1 MNDQEDVDYR
11 AEPYLYI
18 RDHGIS
24 SFEEFEEFKEKFP
37 DCSDAL
43 TLATWAR
50 LMKEQH
56 GVSFFG
62 F

>member
-1 MNDQEDVDYR
+1 MNDQKVDKR
-11 AEPYLYI
+11 AEPYFYI
-18 RDHGIS
+18 RDHGIT
-24 SFEEFEEFKEKFP
+24 SFEEFDEFKEKFP

-43 TLATWAR
+43 ILVTWAR
-50 LMKEQH
+50 LMREQH